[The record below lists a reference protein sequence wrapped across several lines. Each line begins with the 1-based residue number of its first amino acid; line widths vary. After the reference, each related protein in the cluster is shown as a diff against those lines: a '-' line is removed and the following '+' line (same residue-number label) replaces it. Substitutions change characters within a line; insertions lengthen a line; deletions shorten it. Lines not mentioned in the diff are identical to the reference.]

1 MPDHPVKLE
10 SNYIALL
17 DSVDAVIYVADM
29 ETHEILFLNKRAL
42 ETSGGSIGSICW
54 ETLQT
59 NQTGPCTFCTNG
71 RLLDK
76 NGEPTAPYTWEFQ
89 NSVNGEWWE
98 SRDQALKWS
107 DGRLVKLTIAT
118 NITDKKNNEKQQK
131 VLTETLQQAQKLA
144 HMGSWE
150 LDLKTDKLTW
160 SDEIYRIFA
169 VSPEQFPG
177 TFEAFLALIHPDDK
191 ESVRHTYTA
200 SVKNKTPYSIVHRIQ
215 LPDGTAKYVTE
226 NGQTT
231 YHKDGTPLRSIGT
244 VQDITDLKKAEAALR
259 ESENRLNLTLEA
271 AELGTWDWSPATGEV
286 IFNERWATML
296 GYQLKELPPRVE
308 TWSSLLHPDDLAKTM
323 NVINAH
329 LEGQT
334 PIYHTEFRM
343 RTKAGGWKWI
353 LDTGKVTQR
362 NEQGQP
368 MRMTGIHKDITE
380 RKLMEEALRQSEQ
393 QYRGIFESSI
403 VGLSQSTPE
412 GRYLIANEAFAR
424 IMGYAS
430 TNELM
435 QETTDITSQRYIDPT
450 DRDKLQQ
457 LLNEHGTVENFE
469 YRVRCK
475 NGTERWISTNA
486 RIIRDENEE
495 VAYYEGMSID
505 ITERKLMEKALR
517 TSEENLR
524 ITLNSIGDAVIAC
537 DTNHRV
543 VRMNPVAEKLT
554 GWSGQ
559 QATGKSLTEIFRVIN
574 AKTEQPAENPVEKVL
589 ATEQVV
595 ALANHTILIARDG
608 RKFQIADSA
617 APIRNRHN
625 KITGVVLVFRDV
637 TEEYRIREELHKMQQ
652 LESIGTLAG
661 GIAHDF
667 NNILA
672 GIFGNIAMA
681 KQRAETSHPCFKY
694 LEQAEIS
701 ASRAK
706 NLTGQ
711 LLTFAKGGE
720 PIKKHVSLEE
730 LIKEV
735 ANFDLSGSK
744 IKLFY
749 EQPEDLWAADVD
761 KTQIQQVISNL
772 VINAMQAM
780 PGGGHL
786 HIKLNN
792 YDASAQ
798 PLAELKPG
806 KYIQVTVRDEGAGIA
821 AKYLARIFDP
831 YFSTKQTGR
840 GLGLATV
847 YSIISRHNGH
857 IKVTSQAGEGTT
869 FTLYL
874 PAAENNIPSTA
885 DNSALENIA
894 ERKSFKV
901 LLMDDEEI
909 IRSLTTE
916 MLIRLGGITDTATN
930 GEEALTMYRR
940 AMQDGTPY
948 DLVILDLTV
957 PGGMGGKEAIKE
969 LLAMDPGA
977 KVIVSSGYADDPVM
991 ALYSEHGFK
1000 GVAAKPYTL
1009 NELKYAIE
1017 KALAD

>member
-29 ETHEILFLNKRAL
+29 ETYEILFLNKLAR

-54 ETLQT
+54 KTLQA
-59 NQTGPCTFCTNG
+59 NQSGPCPFCTND

-76 NGEPTAPYTWEFQ
+76 NGEPTAPYVWEFQ
-89 NSVNGEWWE
+89 NTVNGQWWE
-98 SRDQALKWS
+98 CRDQAIKWS
-107 DGRLVKLTIAT
+107 DGRLVRLEIAT
-118 NITDKKNNEKQQK
+118 NITHKKESENQQK
-131 VLTETLQQAQKLA
+131 ILTNSLKEAQKLA
-144 HMGSWE
+144 QMGSWE
-150 LDLKTDKLTW
+150 LDHTTNKLSW

-169 VSPEQFPG
+169 VAPEQFAE
-177 TFEAFLALIHPDDK
+177 TYEAFLALIHPDDK
-191 ESVRHTYTA
+191 ESVRRTYA
-200 SVKNKTPYSIVHRIQ
+200 DSVKNKTPYSIVHRIQ
-215 LPDGTAKYVTE
+215 LADGTIKYVTE
-226 NGQTT
+226 NCLTT
-231 YHKDGTPLRSIGT
+231 YHKDGSPLRSIGT
-244 VQDITDLKKAEAALR
+244 IQDITDLKKAEAALR
-259 ESENRLNLTLEA
+259 ESKTRLNLTLEA
-271 AELGTWDWSPATGEV
+271 AELGSWDWNPATGEV

-296 GYQLKELPPRVE
+296 GYQLHELKPRVE
-308 TWSSLLHPDDLAKTM
+308 TWSNLLHPDDVARTM
-323 NVINAH
+323 NDINAH
-329 LEGQT
+329 LDGQT
-334 PIYHTEFRM
+334 PIYHSEFRM
-343 RTKAGGWKWI
+343 RTKSGGWKWI
-353 LDTGKVTQR
+353 LDTGKVMQR
-362 NEQGQP
+362 NEQGQAI
-368 MRMTGIHKDITE
+368 RMTGIHQDITE
-380 RKLMEEALRQSEQ
+380 HKLMVEALRQSEQ
-393 QYRGIFESSI
+393 QYRGIFENSI
-403 VGLSQSTPE
+403 VGLSQSTPA
-412 GRYLIANEAFAR
+412 GRYLIVNEAFAR

-430 TNELM
+430 ANELM
-435 QETTDITSQRYIDPT
+435 QETTDITSQRYIDPA

-457 LLNEHGTVENFE
+457 LLNEYGKVENFE

-475 NGTERWISTNA
+475 DGAERWISTSA
-486 RIIRDENEE
+486 RIIRDENDE

-505 ITERKLMEKALR
+505 ITERKQMEKALR
-517 TSEENLR
+517 ASEENLR

-537 DTNHRV
+537 DTDHRV
-543 VRMNPVAEKLT
+543 IRMNPVAEKLT

-559 QATGKSLTEIFRVIN
+559 QATGKFLTDVFRVIN

-625 KITGVVLVFRDV
+625 EITGVVLVFRDV

-681 KQRAETSHPCFKY
+681 KQRAETNHPCFKY

-744 IKLFY
+744 VKLFY

-786 HIKLNN
+786 HIKLSN

-798 PLAELKPG
+798 PLPELKPG
-806 KYIQVTVRDEGAGIA
+806 KYIQVTVRDQGAGIA
-821 AKYLARIFDP
+821 EKYLARIFDP

-857 IKVTSQAGEGTT
+857 IKVTSQVGEGTT

-874 PAAENNIPSTA
+874 PAAEDNVPSTA
-885 DNSALENIA
+885 DNSAFENIA

-930 GEEALTMYRR
+930 GEEALTMYQQ
-940 AMQDGTPY
+940 AMQEGTPY

-957 PGGMGGKEAIKE
+957 PGAMGGKEAIKE
-969 LLAMDPGA
+969 LLAIDPGA

-991 ALYSEHGFK
+991 ALYNEHGFK
-1000 GVAAKPYTL
+1000 AVAAKPYTL
-1009 NELKYAIE
+1009 NELKHAIE